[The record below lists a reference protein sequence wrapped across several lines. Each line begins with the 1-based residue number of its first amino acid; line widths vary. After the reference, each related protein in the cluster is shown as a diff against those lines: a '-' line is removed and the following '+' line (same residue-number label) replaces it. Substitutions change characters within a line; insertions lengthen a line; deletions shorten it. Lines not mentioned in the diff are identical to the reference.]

1 MHHLIRF
8 TLSLY
13 LLTITSLTIATESA
27 QLIVNVHGLTPN
39 QGQVKVA
46 VYTPNEEFLGDAQI
60 NGTETV
66 GQQESM
72 EFIFDLPHGIYAI
85 SSFYDVNMND
95 ELDTNFLLIPTEPV
109 GFANQPSSKFGPPSF
124 EDAAV
129 EIHGKKVIQI
139 TLKPIFE

>member
-8 TLSLY
+8 TLGLY
-13 LLTITSLTIATESA
+13 FLTITSLPIATESA

-46 VYTPNEEFLGDAQI
+46 VYTPNDEFLGDAEI

-66 GQQESM
+66 GQQESV
-72 EFIFDLPHGIYAI
+72 EFIFDLPLGTYAI

-95 ELDTNFLLIPTEPV
+95 ELDTNFLFIPIEPV

-129 EIHGKKVIQI
+129 EINGNKVIQI

>member
-13 LLTITSLTIATESA
+13 FLAITSLAIASEPV

-46 VYTPNEEFLGDAQI
+46 VYTPNEEFLGDAAI
-60 NGTETV
+60 NGSQTV
-66 GQQESM
+66 GQQESVK
-72 EFIFDLPHGIYAI
+72 FIFNIKPGTYAV

-95 ELDTNFLLIPTEPV
+95 ELDTNFLFIPTEPV

-129 EIHGKKVIQI
+129 EINGNKVIQI

>member
-13 LLTITSLTIATESA
+13 FLTITSLTIASESA
-27 QLIVNVHGLTPN
+27 QLIVNVYGLTPN

-46 VYTPNEEFLGDAQI
+46 VYTPKEKFLGDAAI
-60 NGTETV
+60 NGSQTV
-66 GQQESM
+66 GQQQSV
-72 EFIFDLPHGIYAI
+72 EFIFDLPHGTYAV

-95 ELDTNFLLIPTEPV
+95 ELDTNFLFIPTEPV

-129 EIHGKKVIQI
+129 EINGKKVIQI

>member
-13 LLTITSLTIATESA
+13 FLAITSLAIASEPV

-46 VYTPNEEFLGDAQI
+46 VYTPNEEFLGDAAI
-60 NGTETV
+60 NGSQTV
-66 GQQESM
+66 GQQESVK
-72 EFIFDLPHGIYAI
+72 FIFNIKPGTYAV

-129 EIHGKKVIQI
+129 AINGKKVIQI